1 MTSFPCNMKPTTS
14 QAAQLAAAERARS
27 GGVLVLRGVA
37 LNLALALAKFAGG
50 VWGNSY
56 ALVADGVES
65 VADVFSSLMVW
76 GGFRWAAQLPDEN
89 HPYGHGKAES
99 LAALTVALFLFGA
112 TGWIAVHA
120 VNEIVTPQQEPA
132 PWTLAVLAGVVAIK
146 TVFARRL
153 RELGA
158 ETGSQALGAESWH
171 HRADALTSTAAF
183 IGITIAVIGG
193 ERYAAADDWA
203 ALIACGVIGANGVH
217 VLRQAVGDIMD
228 LAAPDETMSQV
239 ETVARGVDGVIDL
252 EKIRVRR
259 AGLSYLVDLHV
270 QVAPELSVKAG
281 HDIAG
286 AVKHALLLAPLQISD
301 VLVHIE
307 PFTAPVPTANDDQ

>member
-1 MTSFPCNMKPTTS
+1 MKHPSTIHHAQ
-14 QAAQLAAAERARS
+14 QAAADRARS
-27 GGVLVLRGVA
+27 GGGLVLRGVA
-37 LNLALALAKFAGG
+37 LNLGLALAKFAGG

-76 GGFRWAAQLPDEN
+76 AGFRWAAEPPDEN

-99 LAALTVALFLFGA
+99 LAAFTVALFLFGA

-120 VNEIVTPQQEPA
+120 VHEIVTPQREPA
-132 PWTLAVLAGVVAIK
+132 PWTLLVLAGVVAIK
-146 TVFARRL
+146 TIFARRL
-153 RELGA
+153 RDLGA

-171 HRADALTSTAAF
+171 HRADALTSGAAF
-183 IGITIAVIGG
+183 IGIAIAVIGG

-217 VLRQAVGDIMD
+217 VLKQAVGDIMD
-228 LAAPDETMSQV
+228 LAAPDETRSRV
-239 ETVARGVDGVIDL
+239 ESVARGVAGVIDL
-252 EKIRVRR
+252 EKVRVRR

-270 QVAPELSVKAG
+270 QVAPLLSVKEG

-286 AVKHALLLAPLQISD
+286 AVKHALLRAPLQITD
-301 VLVHIE
+301 VLVHIA
-307 PFTAPVPTANDDQ
+307 PFATETVTATDEQ

>member
-1 MTSFPCNMKPTTS
+1 MTLKTPD
-14 QAAQLAAAERARS
+14 AAHLAAAERARS
-27 GGVLVLRGVA
+27 GGSLVLRGVA
-37 LNLALALAKFAGG
+37 LNLVLAVAKFTGG

-76 GGFRWAAQLPDEN
+76 AGFRWAAQPPDEN

-99 LAALTVALFLFGA
+99 LAALAVALFLFGA

-120 VNEIVTPQQEPA
+120 VHEIVTPQREPA
-132 PWTLAVLAGVVAIK
+132 PWTLGLLAVVVLVK
-146 TVFARRL
+146 TLFARRL
-153 RELGA
+153 RAVGQ
-158 ETGSQALGAESWH
+158 ETGSQALGAEAWH
-171 HRADALTSTAAF
+171 HSADAITSAAAF
-183 IGITIAVIGG
+183 IGIAIAVIGG
-193 ERYAAADDWA
+193 PRFAAADDWA

-228 LAAPDETMSQV
+228 LAAPDETTAEV
-239 ETVARGVDGVIDL
+239 IAVARAVPGVVTL
-252 EKIRVRR
+252 EKVRVRR

-270 QVAPELSVKAG
+270 QVEPLLSVRGG

-286 AVKHALLLAPLQISD
+286 AVKHALLRSSLQITD

-307 PFTAPVPTANDDQ
+307 PVEEPEQSAIDEQ